1 MAEYTPGYIDVEGKG
16 KRYRAADGS
25 LYYNHLGPSL
35 TQIGGIIP
43 GLNDAYSQYY
53 DKVAEAAGTTK
64 RDGTGGGGGKKLG
77 DAIISP
83 DAPIRQMMRG
93 ENPFKKEEVTALEKN
108 DPKQNINPR
117 TGKTYAETPGKSP
130 TEEGATLVPVRPA
143 QPEVRQPTA
152 ALSDSET
159 IVNNNGMRQT
169 GRNLTTIARGDGGA
183 PYLEGAGGLFD
194 NLGLGT
200 GVTIN
205 RQWSSNQ
212 LPGTDTALYGGKPQS
227 QQLGEGDQQVVL
239 SRNLDEDGGAVRNLE
254 SMPLE
259 AFQESQGV
267 KADGIDSSQRE
278 GGGGQNWMKPRAM
291 DAKMARRAAFLD
303 APNSMAG
310 MRAVDAQ
317 LGRVRSGDSFYYANP
332 DTSEG
337 ASEFIKV
344 GLADGRAHQNDQLS
358 GQDLL
363 AKYTSGI
370 KETMRA
376 EEADTPSPAE
386 FHPAMEI
393 EQAGEVL
400 NSHTQNG
407 FHPDMEEEQ
416 FSAINY

>member
-1 MAEYTPGYIDVEGKG
+1 MSEAN
-16 KRYRAADGS
+16 KRPHQPRNPLS
-25 LYYNHLGPSL
+25 
-35 TQIGGIIP
+35 IP
-43 GLNDAYSQYY
+43 
-53 DKVAEAAGTTK
+53 ET
-64 RDGTGGGGGKKLG
+64 
-77 DAIISP
+77 
-83 DAPIRQMMRG
+83 APIRQLFPNF
-93 ENPFKKEEVTALEKN
+93 NPFYVPQSAPIRKVVPPSGSQA
-108 DPKQNINPR
+108 QNPLGANFHPFAVDKDAPISRLVRGGRPAASG
-117 TGKTYAETPGKSP
+117 TKITVDGKTYDTGYHSKEVAELRKKYPGGGNAAQSTNP
-130 TEEGATLVPVRPA
+130 LRPA
-143 QPEVRQPTA
+143 QPEVTEPTA
-152 ALSDSET
+152 ALSDTET

-169 GRNLTTIARGDGGA
+169 GRNLTTIARGDGGS

-239 SRNLDEDGGAVRNLE
+239 SQNLDEDGGAVRNLE

-267 KADGIDSSQRE
+267 KADGIDSSQSE
-278 GGGGQNWMKPRAM
+278 GGGSRNWMKPRELS
-291 DAKMARRAAFLD
+291 AKEARRAAFLD

-400 NSHTQNG
+400 NSYTQNG

-416 FSAINY
+416 FKAINY